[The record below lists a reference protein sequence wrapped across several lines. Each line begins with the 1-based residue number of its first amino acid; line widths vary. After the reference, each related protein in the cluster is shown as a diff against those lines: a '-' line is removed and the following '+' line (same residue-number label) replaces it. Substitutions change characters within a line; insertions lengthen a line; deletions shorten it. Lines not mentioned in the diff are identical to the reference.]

1 MPSRIGLLTCIP
13 TFYTQM
19 LTIPPR
25 YVFGNYS
32 YQSNYGAGL
41 SILDISSIP
50 QKPNGSGV
58 HEVGWFDVYREDDEF
73 EGGGTLEFV
82 GSWSSYAGFKSGY
95 ILINTIEQGAFLVSN
110 TLLY

>member
-1 MPSRIGLLTCIP
+1 LLIVFSLC
-13 TFYTQM
+13 Y
-19 LTIPPR
+19 R

-41 SILDISSIP
+41 SILDLSTIP

-58 HEVGWFDVYREDDEF
+58 HEVGWFDVYREDDQS
-73 EGGGTLEFV
+73 EGGGSLEFV

-95 ILINTIEQGAFLVSN
+95 ILINTIEQGAFLVSLTN
-110 TLLY
+110 FCSTFPPQ

>member
-1 MPSRIGLLTCIP
+1 MNCR
-13 TFYTQM
+13 
-19 LTIPPR
+19 R

-50 QKPNGSGV
+50 EKPNGSGV
-58 HEVGWFDVYREDDEF
+58 HEVGWFDVYREDDETD
-73 EGGGTLEFV
+73 GTLEFV

-95 ILINTIEQGAFLVSN
+95 ILINTIEQGAFLVKVQN
-110 TLLY
+110 AARGGDWTAE

>member
-1 MPSRIGLLTCIP
+1 LNVIASISCVANSL
-13 TFYTQM
+13 
-19 LTIPPR
+19 R

-50 QKPNGSGV
+50 TKPNGSGV
-58 HEVGWFDVYREDDEF
+58 REVGWFDVYREDDEA
-73 EGGGTLEFV
+73 GGSLEFV

-95 ILINTIEQGAFLVSN
+95 ILINTIEQGAFLVKVQDAKKGGDWTSE
-110 TLLY
+110 